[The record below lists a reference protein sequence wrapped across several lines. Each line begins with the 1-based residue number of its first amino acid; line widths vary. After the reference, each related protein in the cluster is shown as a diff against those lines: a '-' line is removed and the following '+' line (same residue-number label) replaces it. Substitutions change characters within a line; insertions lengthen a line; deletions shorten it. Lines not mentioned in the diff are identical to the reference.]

1 MIATLASCSKDGSS
15 CLNPITFTDQ
25 HGNAVM
31 DRMRYQRACGRFCDV
46 SLMVKERQFGAHRNI
61 LAACSPYFDSI
72 LVHNKVVKEKVVVN
86 CQNPTVFELLLNYMY
101 SGSVVIDRSSVAEL
115 LKLANNFLIVRLK
128 NYCAEYLDRCTDAA
142 NCLSVKKLAA
152 KYNMPALLKNA
163 TEFFELNLN
172 KCLLESVDI
181 LEYDFSELK
190 TIIEDPKHAGN
201 IQADT
206 HLRLIARWVNSKTAQ
221 RESHFKELLQGCDL
235 SLVPGQT
242 LENLLDY
249 LPLFTDSQLCR
260 FILLREMQTLR
271 RGMQKYEAQYLN
283 LCAKYDVDGSFG
295 DFTTSSDPDISMD
308 SLTHEGRRNQSLPP
322 EMLDD
327 MSDGI
332 QDEIDGHSSDPG
344 EDMEEGRPTLKL
356 KIQLG
361 GNPANQ
367 APNRKNRLLGKN
379 GNDLHKLYRKTV
391 SVASKRRG
399 RPPKVRSDANEEA
412 VPSGNDSEGELEP
425 ESAFYELGDDQTQP
439 VEFEEEEEFD
449 PETVADDSD
458 NEQVEVPP
466 ERSVQPE
473 VEIQSQYS
481 CPHCV
486 FKTNVASRLIRHAAR
501 HSRNILYVCNI
512 CQFENKWNK
521 KFYEHM
527 RAHFEGPPFQCDTCE
542 FKALRIQ
549 ALLSHRL
556 THSDDR
562 PYKCPECNLRCRTKN
577 NLVIHHRVHTGEK
590 PFKCPHCEK
599 MFAMKSNLD
608 QHVASHSDDRPFT
621 CDICNF
627 TTKYQSHLI
636 SHRRVHTG
644 DLFHCHY
651 HGCNYSSP
659 KKSQLAAHLRT
670 HLAVRSHQCKICNRS
685 FIEKSHLV
693 RHERIHLEDKPFK
706 CDNCDYASS
715 RRDKL
720 KEHIQKHHN
729 SATSQKQH
737 RRRYRRA
744 KQLAQ
749 LTEQH
754 AKAPAKQPIDLA
766 TIGFRPINESEF
778 AETNTS
784 TPVRTSFAGGPI
796 SRQEANNFPSLAV
809 PSTSGLTR
817 PSSAIQTSNVTHPNV
832 SPSRSLNVNLNVH
845 LGTNMIETPS
855 DSLVTPIPRSPQSF
869 TQGVGSEYFITDAQA
884 LEAQRPMSL
893 PPYSNN
899 QSNQQQQFH
908 SQQQIQP
915 PQSVNNQGANGNWF
929 GSF

>member
-72 LVHNKVVKEKVVVN
+72 LIHNKVVKEKVVVN

-128 NYCAEYLDRCTDAA
+128 NYCAEYLDRCMDAA
-142 NCLSVKKLAA
+142 NCLSVKRLAS

-163 TEFFELNLN
+163 AEFFELNLN

-181 LEYDFSELK
+181 LDHELIDLK
-190 TIIEDPKHAGN
+190 AIVEDPKRVGK
-201 IQADT
+201 IQVDT
-206 HLRLIARWVNSKTAQ
+206 HLKLIARWVSHKVAQ
-221 RESHFKELLQGCDL
+221 RETYFKELLEGCDL
-235 SLVPGQT
+235 SLVAGQT

-260 FILLREMQTLR
+260 FILLREMKASR
-271 RGMQKYEAQYLN
+271 RGMQKYEAQYIN
-283 LCAKYDVDGSFG
+283 LCAKYDTDGSFG
-295 DFTTSSDPDISMD
+295 EFNTSSDPDISMD
-308 SLTHEGRRNQSLPP
+308 SIHHEGRRNQSLPP
-322 EMLDD
+322 EMSDY
-327 MSDGI
+327 MSDADHI
-332 QDEIDGHSSDPG
+332 NDELEGHSSDPG
-344 EDMEEGRPTLKL
+344 EDMDEGRPSLKL

-361 GNPANQ
+361 G
-367 APNRKNRLLGKN
+367 KN
-379 GNDLHKLYRKTV
+379 GTDLHKLYRKTV
-391 SVASKRRG
+391 SAASKRRG
-399 RPPKVRSDANEEA
+399 RPPKIRPEVIEEA
-412 VPSGNDSEGELEP
+412 PPSGNESEGDLEP

-449 PETVADDSD
+449 PETVLDESDS
-458 NEQVEVPP
+458 EQVELTAEP
-466 ERSVQPE
+466 SSQPDTE
-473 VEIQSQYS
+473 EQHQFF

-486 FKTNVASRLIRHAAR
+486 FKTNVASRLVRHAAR

-512 CQFENKWNK
+512 CQFENRWNK

-527 RAHFEGPPFQCDTCE
+527 RAHFEGPPFQCEICE
-542 FKALRIQ
+542 FKAARIQ
-549 ALLSHRL
+549 TLLSHRL
-556 THSDDR
+556 THSDDK
-562 PYKCPECNLRCRTKN
+562 PYKCPECTLRCRTKN
-577 NLVIHHRVHTGEK
+577 NMVIHHRVHTGEK

-729 SATSQKQH
+729 AATSQKQH

-749 LTEQH
+749 LTEQQT
-754 AKAPAKQPIDLA
+754 KTPMKQPVDLA
-766 TIGFRPINESEF
+766 AIGFRPINENEF
-778 AETNTS
+778 PETNAT
-784 TPVRTSFAGGPI
+784 TPAPPRFAPTARLDVN
-796 SRQEANNFPSLAV
+796 SFPSLAV

-832 SPSRSLNVNLNVH
+832 SPSRSLNVNLNVN
-845 LGTNMIETPS
+845 LGNSVIDTPS

-899 QSNQQQQFH
+899 QSSQQQQFH
-908 SQQQIQP
+908 LQQQIQP
-915 PQSVNNQGANGNWF
+915 PQSVNNHGVNGNWF

>member
-31 DRMRYQRACGRFCDV
+31 DRMRYQRASGRFCDV
-46 SLMVKERQFGAHRNI
+46 SLIVKERQFGAHRNI

-72 LVHNKVVKEKVVVN
+72 LVHNRVVKEKVIVN

-115 LKLANNFLIVRLK
+115 LKLANNFLIVKLK
-128 NYCAEYLDRCTDAA
+128 NYCAEYLDRCMDAA

-152 KYNMPALLKNA
+152 KYNMPTLLKNA
-163 TEFFELNLN
+163 VEFFDTNLS
-172 KCLLESVDI
+172 KCLLESIDI
-181 LEYDFSELK
+181 LDFEFAELK
-190 TIIEDPKHAGN
+190 TVIADPKN
-201 IQADT
+201 TNKIQPDT
-206 HLRLIARWVNSKTAQ
+206 HLRLIARWVSHNIAL
-221 RESHFKELLQGCDL
+221 REGCFKELLLNCPL
-235 SLVPGQT
+235 ALVPGQT
-242 LENLLDY
+242 IENLLDY
-249 LPLFTDSQLCR
+249 LPLFTESQICRYILLQEMNNSQL
-260 FILLREMQTLR
+260 
-271 RGMQKYEAQYLN
+271 GMQKYEAQYMALYS
-283 LCAKYDVDGSFG
+283 KYNGDGSFT
-295 DFTTSSDPDISMD
+295 DFNASSDPDVSMD
-308 SLTHEGRRNQSLPP
+308 SIQLDTRRNQSLPP
-322 EMLDD
+322 ELSDLSDSELHDD
-327 MSDGI
+327 M
-332 QDEIDGHSSDPG
+332 EAHSSDPG
-344 EDMEEGRPTLKL
+344 EEIEEGRPALKL

-361 GNPANQ
+361 GNPIFD
-367 APNRKNRLLGKN
+367 RKNRLLGKN
-379 GNDLHKLYRKTV
+379 GNEMHKHYRKTV
-391 SVASKRRG
+391 SAAITKRRG
-399 RPPKVRSDANEEA
+399 RPPKVRPEILLEEPIPLCDSDI
-412 VPSGNDSEGELEP
+412 ELEP
-425 ESAFYELGDDQTQP
+425 ESAFYELGDDHSQP

-449 PETVADDSD
+449 PETVGDDSD
-458 NEQVEVPP
+458 GEANEAAVE
-466 ERSVQPE
+466 SQMQPE
-473 VEIQSQYS
+473 AEKQFS

-486 FKTNVASRLIRHAAR
+486 FKTNLASRLTRHTAK

-521 KFYEHM
+521 MFYAHM
-527 RAHFEGPPFQCDTCE
+527 REHFEGPPFQCDTCE
-542 FKALRIQ
+542 FKANRIQ

-562 PYKCPECNLRCRTKN
+562 PYKCPECSLRCRSKS
-577 NLVIHHRVHTGEK
+577 NLVIHHRVHSGEK
-590 PFKCPHCEK
+590 PFKCLQCEK
-599 MFAMKSNLD
+599 EFAMKSNLD
-608 QHVASHSDDRPFT
+608 QHIASHSDDRPFT
-621 CDICNF
+621 CDICEF

-729 SATSQKQH
+729 AASSQKQH

-749 LTEQH
+749 LAEQQS
-754 AKAPAKQPIDLA
+754 KTSTKQSVDIA
-766 TIGFRPINESEF
+766 AIGFRPIPDSEF
-778 AETNTS
+778 S
-784 TPVRTSFAGGPI
+784 
-796 SRQEANNFPSLAV
+796 EANPATPIPVGFSASVNLRSESQNFPSVIV
-809 PSTSGLTR
+809 PTTSGLNR
-817 PSSAIQTSNVTHPNV
+817 PSSAIQTSTVSHPNL
-832 SPSRSLNVNLNVH
+832 SPSRSLNVNLNVSSGA
-845 LGTNMIETPS
+845 LDASS

-899 QSNQQQQFH
+899 QSNQPQQFH
-908 SQQQIQP
+908 TQQQLQP
-915 PQSVNNQGANGNWF
+915 PQSVNNQGTNGNWF
-929 GSF
+929 GNF